1 VFTGLVQEI
10 GEIRSLERRE
20 GGNAD
25 DLRLRVAF
33 GTVDPARLG
42 LGASIS
48 VDGVCLTVAELE
60 RDAFVADVSGETLRV
75 TTLGSKRAGA
85 RVNLEPALRAGDS
98 LGGHWVSG
106 HVDGIAQVLKTSRD
120 ARSLVATLAAPR
132 ELARYIA
139 RKGSVTLDG
148 VSLTVN
154 EVDGVNFSINLIPHT
169 QDVTTL
175 GALAPGARVN
185 LEIDLLARYVERLSS
200 MDGASPA

>member
-1 VFTGLVQEI
+1 VFTGLVQEV
-10 GEIRSLERRE
+10 GEIRGTDRRD
-20 GGNAD
+20 GGNAGD
-25 DLRLRVAF
+25 VRLRVAF
-33 GTVDPARLG
+33 GSIERARLE

-48 VDGVCLTVAELE
+48 VDGVCLTVAALE
-60 RDAFVADVSGETLRV
+60 GDTFVADVSGETLRV
-75 TTLGSKRAGA
+75 TTLGARRAGA

-106 HVDGIAQVLKTSRD
+106 HVDGIAEVLSTSRD
-120 ARSLVATLAAPR
+120 ARSLVVWLASPR

-154 EVDGVNFSINLIPHT
+154 EVDGVKFSINLIPHT
-169 QDVTTL
+169 QEVTTL

-185 LEIDLLARYVERLSS
+185 LEIDLVARYVERLSS